1 MEKVEFLDWKKLDL
15 RVGQI
20 KKIEKVENADK
31 LYKLEIDLG
40 NETRTIVSGLV
51 PYYSEKEL
59 LNKKIILFC
68 NLSPKKIK
76 GIESK
81 GMVLAAVDEKQNKV
95 KLLQPDEDI
104 DVGSRV
110 C

>member
-20 KKIEKVENADK
+20 KQIGRVENADK

-40 NETRTIVSGLV
+40 KEKQIVVSGLI

-68 NLSPKKIK
+68 NLAPKKIK
-76 GIESK
+76 GIESR
-81 GMVLAAVDEKQNKV
+81 GMVLAVVDEKQNKV

-104 DVGSRV
+104 ENGSRV

>member
-1 MEKVEFLDWKKLDL
+1 MEKVDFLDWKKLDL